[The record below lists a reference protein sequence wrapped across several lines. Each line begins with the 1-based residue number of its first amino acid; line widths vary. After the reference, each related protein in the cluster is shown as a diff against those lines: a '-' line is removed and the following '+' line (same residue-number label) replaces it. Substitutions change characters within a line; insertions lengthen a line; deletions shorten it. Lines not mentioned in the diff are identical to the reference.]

1 MAPRAIFT
9 PKKASLSLE
18 SGVISRDT
26 KSGVLW
32 RAPGVSQPLG
42 RTQSCGRH
50 CSTISACYSLTSAGA
65 VLALYKAGEGPGTD
79 PVFPEAPSAL
89 PEGQRLEL
97 YPAGCRG
104 SALLRTVSGF
114 CASAQTASAPGQ
126 RSAHPTRH
134 PKREAGRETRV
145 AQDWERLG
153 LVGRLW
159 APDGSRRGRA
169 GALDLLRKGSGVP

>member
-104 SALLRTVSGF
+104 SALL
-114 CASAQTASAPGQ
+114 
-126 RSAHPTRH
+126 
-134 PKREAGRETRV
+134 
-145 AQDWERLG
+145 
-153 LVGRLW
+153 
-159 APDGSRRGRA
+159 
-169 GALDLLRKGSGVP
+169 